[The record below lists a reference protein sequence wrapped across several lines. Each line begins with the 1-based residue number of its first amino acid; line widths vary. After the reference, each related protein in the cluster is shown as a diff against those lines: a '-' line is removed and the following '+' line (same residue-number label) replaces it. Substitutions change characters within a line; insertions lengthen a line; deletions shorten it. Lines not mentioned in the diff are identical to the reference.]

1 MGDPR
6 KKENI
11 NGTFFGQGKGKVLSG
26 PFSLPF
32 ERQDKHKVYKYNSY
46 FSHRW
51 LNKLWARN
59 PYTQGRMSGQERIFL
74 IQEWIFKKKNKN
86 FRLKQGI

>member
-1 MGDPR
+1 MGDPS

-46 FSHRW
+46 FSHR
-51 LNKLWARN
+51 
-59 PYTQGRMSGQERIFL
+59 
-74 IQEWIFKKKNKN
+74 
-86 FRLKQGI
+86 

>member
-11 NGTFFGQGKGKVLSG
+11 NGTFFGQGKGKVLWG

-59 PYTQGRMSGQERIFL
+59 PYTQGRSSAFRWQVKKEFSWFKNEYLKRRIR
-74 IQEWIFKKKNKN
+74 ISD
-86 FRLKQGI
+86 